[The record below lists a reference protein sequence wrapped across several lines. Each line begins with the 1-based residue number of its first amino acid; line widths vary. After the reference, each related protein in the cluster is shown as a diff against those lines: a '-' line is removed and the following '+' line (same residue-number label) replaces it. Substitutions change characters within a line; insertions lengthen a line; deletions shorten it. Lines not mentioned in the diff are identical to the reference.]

1 MFSFLKAAIENMPV
15 DWEKLLQS
23 DLGLSELGFR
33 TLLYN
38 RHEMQDGAF
47 LEEKEKKPVAN
58 LKALFE
64 NDPRELR

>member
-1 MFSFLKAAIENMPV
+1 MAIENLPV

-47 LEEKEKKPVAN
+47 LEDNEKKPVAS
-58 LKALFE
+58 LRAIFE